1 VGSLMLEVQMKESRS
16 RRRSLVFRSGDMFYL
31 EGDMGD
37 FMRCFI
43 IKIVII
49 VYIIDKYINL

>member
-1 VGSLMLEVQMKESRS
+1 
-16 RRRSLVFRSGDMFYL
+16 L

-49 VYIIDKYINL
+49 VYIIDKYINLWIE